1 MKRKDIFNL
10 QVLVEDCI
18 KPAVTVASIA
28 SKHNVS
34 EEDVKRALE
43 KGEKVEREHTDDA
56 ETARTIASH
65 HLDELI
71 DYYDRLEKVEN

>member
-1 MKRKDIFNL
+1 MRRKDIFNL

-28 SKHNVS
+28 AKHNVS
-34 EEDVKRALE
+34 EEDVKRALS
-43 KGEKVEREHTDDA
+43 KGEKVEREHTGDS

-71 DYYDRLEKVEN
+71 DYYDRLEKVEK

>member
-1 MKRKDIFNL
+1 MKRRDRFNL
-10 QVLVEDCI
+10 QILVEDCI
-18 KPAVTVASIA
+18 KPAVSISSIA

-34 EEDVKRALE
+34 EEEVKRAME
-43 KGEKVEREHTDDA
+43 KGEKVEMEHTGDS

-71 DYYDRLEKVEN
+71 DYYDRLDKVEN